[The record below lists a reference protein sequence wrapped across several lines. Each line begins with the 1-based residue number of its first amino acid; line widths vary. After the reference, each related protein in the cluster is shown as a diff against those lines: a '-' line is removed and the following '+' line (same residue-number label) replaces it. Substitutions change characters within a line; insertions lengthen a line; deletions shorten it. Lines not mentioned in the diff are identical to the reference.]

1 VGTGY
6 GQAVFK
12 KLFMKVL
19 IITFGS
25 RGDVQP
31 YIALGKGL
39 RRSGHAVTICTCS
52 SFESFITE
60 NGLDYGYAAD
70 DLIKLGTSIEGR
82 EAMEDTVGIFG
93 TLKVM
98 IKMMK
103 QAKPINRQ
111 MLIDS
116 WNAAQAVKP
125 DIILFNCKSLGA
137 VSIAE
142 KLGIGAAMILLQ
154 PMIVPTVESPAIG
167 LPNWKLGGWYNK
179 LTYKL
184 VHLGYSAY
192 KGMVNEFRRGSLGL
206 DKFPKST
213 GLLYSADSRP
223 IPVLHCFSQHV
234 VPRPSDWP
242 DNSYVTG
249 YCFLNQSDEWEPS
262 AGLKAFFDE
271 GRAPIYFGFGSMAG
285 RNPQRLTRIIIEALK
300 QTKMRGI
307 IASGWGG
314 LTPDE
319 LPDTIVE
326 IEKAPHDWLFPRV
339 AAVVHHGG
347 AGTTAA
353 GLRAGCPTII
363 CPFFGDQPFWG
374 RRIYELGVGSK
385 PIPQKKLTVEK
396 LCAAIREVTENQNI
410 YQKAKA
416 LGEKIRNEDGIA
428 SAIGII
434 ERYNV

>member
-1 VGTGY
+1 
-6 GQAVFK
+6 
-12 KLFMKVL
+12 MNVL

-31 YIALGKGL
+31 YVALGKDFK
-39 RRSGHAVTICTCS
+39 SAGHTVTICTCG

-60 NGLDYGYAAD
+60 HSLNYAYAAD

-82 EAMEDTVGIFG
+82 EAMEDTVGVFG

-103 QAKPINRQ
+103 QAKPIHRQ

-116 WNAAQAVKP
+116 WNAAREVKP
-125 DIILFNCKSLGA
+125 DIVLFNCKALGA

-142 KLGIGAAMILLQ
+142 KLGVPVIMLLLQ
-154 PMIVPTVESPAIG
+154 PMIVPTSESAAIG
-167 LPNWKLGGWYNK
+167 LPSWKLSGWYNK
-179 LTYKL
+179 LTYKF
-184 VHLGYSAY
+184 VHLGYRAY
-192 KGMVNEFRRGSLGL
+192 SGMVNEFRRNTLGL

-213 GLLYSADSRP
+213 GLLYSTNGRP

-234 VPRPSDWP
+234 VPQPNDWP
-242 DNSYVTG
+242 DTSYVTG
-249 YCFLNQSDEWEPS
+249 YCFLNQSDGWEPS
-262 AGLKAFFDE
+262 TELKAYLE
-271 GRAPIYFGFGSMAG
+271 GGQAPIYFGFGSMAG
-285 RNPQRLTRIIIEALK
+285 CNPKRLTGIIIEALK
-300 QTKMRGI
+300 QTNMRGI

-314 LTPDE
+314 LTPDD
-319 LPDTIVE
+319 LPETI
-326 IEKAPHDWLFPRV
+326 IKIDKAPHDWLFPRV

-353 GLRAGCPTII
+353 GLRAGRPTII

-374 RRIYELGVGSK
+374 RRVRELGVGSA

-396 LCAAIREVTENQNI
+396 LCAAIREVTENQTIRQN
-410 YQKAKA
+410 AEA
-416 LGEKIRNEDGIA
+416 LSEKIRNEDGIA
-428 SAIGII
+428 NARALI
-434 ERYNV
+434 ERILTNY